1 MVTRKARSSKAV
13 KEAAPSEVDEFLAT
27 LEHPRKAEI
36 EAVRAILLG
45 ADARIHESIK
55 WNAPSFSTTEH
66 FATFNLR
73 PKDAVQVVLHFG
85 ARVRARS
92 PEISIY
98 DPSGMLK
105 WVAKDRC
112 IVVLMDMKE
121 IESKKGALRS
131 IVKQWIRQMS

>member
-1 MVTRKARSSKAV
+1 MVTKKTRSSKAAQ
-13 KEAAPSEVDEFLAT
+13 EDSPSEVDEFLAG

-36 EAVRAILLG
+36 KVVRAILLG
-45 ADARIHESIK
+45 ADAHIHESIK

-73 PKDAVQVVLHFG
+73 PKDAVQVVLHLG

-92 PEISIY
+92 PKISIR

-112 IVVLMDMKE
+112 IVVLMDMGE
-121 IESKKGALRS
+121 IESKKGDLRS
-131 IVKQWIRQMS
+131 IVKQWVRQMS

>member
-1 MVTRKARSSKAV
+1 MVTKKTRSSMAA
-13 KEAAPSEVDEFLAT
+13 KEAAPSEVDEFLAR

-45 ADARIHESIK
+45 ADARIQESIK
-55 WNAPSFSTTEH
+55 WNAPSFSITEH

-73 PKDAVQVVLHFG
+73 RKDAVQVVLHRG
-85 ARVRARS
+85 AKVRARA
-92 PEISIY
+92 PKISIR
-98 DPSGMLK
+98 DPSGMLQ

-112 IVVLMDMKE
+112 TFVLMDMKE
-121 IESKKGALRS
+121 IESRKSALRS